1 MTIKE
6 HFNNFKNNEIVQDA
20 LNKINPTWYVIKN
33 LGGYKIFI
41 ISMLLVMIFMP
52 INALINF
59 ISKLLIGTANIF
71 TFKGIIESLI
81 SGYSIFSGETIVIAL
96 IIWIVSGI
104 ISFISFIISTFIVS
118 NANFRSFKI
127 LAEEE
132 RVVSIGE
139 YFKLAFTGFFQ
150 FSWKLFL
157 NVLLPIF
164 IVNVIGNIIN
174 IIPFIQGKVF
184 TNLIVEILYF
194 ALMFRFLAMM
204 IDLDYNQAVG
214 DFASYWLT
222 FAVVVYLINTFT
234 SLSIV
239 ITFFKMMFILF
250 TMLLL
255 TESRYYYGEE

>member
-1 MTIKE
+1 A
-6 HFNNFKNNEIVQDA
+6 NFK
-20 LNKINPTWYVIKN
+20 
-33 LGGYKIFI
+33 
-41 ISMLLVMIFMP
+41 
-52 INALINF
+52 
-59 ISKLLIGTANIF
+59 
-71 TFKGIIESLI
+71 
-81 SGYSIFSGETIVIAL
+81 
-96 IIWIVSGI
+96 
-104 ISFISFIISTFIVS
+104 
-118 NANFRSFKI
+118 SFKI

-139 YFKLAFTGFFQ
+139 YFKLAFTEFFQ
-150 FSWKLFL
+150 FAWKLFL
-157 NVLLPIF
+157 NVILPIF

-174 IIPFIQGKVF
+174 IIPFIQVKAF